1 MRRWREKLLISAS
14 WVAALGVLAVV
25 GVLVMFLVVRSANV
39 LGPTLLFGD
48 VPWTQ
53 AVFAGARVFDG
64 IWPAVAGTLILVA
77 LSAGIAIPL
86 GVAAGVHLSEYAG
99 PRFRASVT
107 LVVDVLAGI
116 PSIVMGLFGYSM
128 ILLLRKTIAPEAKT
142 GLLLAAAC
150 IALLVLP
157 YMIRATQSALGG
169 LPMRI
174 RLLGPSLGMSQTQ
187 TLHRVL
193 IPAASRGILS
203 GAILSV
209 GRAAEDTAVIMLTG
223 AVATAGGRGPQD
235 IMAKFEALPF
245 KIFVT
250 AAEHNTAAE
259 LDQGFGAALVLLAL
273 TATLFVGAYM
283 LQRSLERRWT
293 S

>member
-1 MRRWREKLLISAS
+1 MRKWRERILVGAS
-14 WVAALGVLAVV
+14 WVAAFGVLAVV
-25 GVLVMFLVVRSANV
+25 GVLVVFLVARSAHI
-39 LGPTLLFGD
+39 LGPQLLFGD
-48 VPWTQ
+48 VPWTR

-64 IWPAVAGTLILVA
+64 IWPAVVGTLTLVA

-86 GVAAGVHLSEYAG
+86 GLAAGIHVSEYAG
-99 PRFRASVT
+99 PRFKASVT

-116 PSIVMGLFGYSM
+116 PSIVMGLFGFSM
-128 ILLLRKTIAPEAKT
+128 ILLLRRTVAQEAKT
-142 GLLLAAAC
+142 GLLLAAVC

-157 YMIRATQSALGG
+157 YMIRATQSALAG
-169 LPMRI
+169 LPMSI

-187 TLHRVL
+187 TLRRVL
-193 IPAASRGILS
+193 VPAASRGILS

-235 IMAKFEALPF
+235 LLGKFEALPF
-245 KIFVT
+245 KIFVI

-259 LDQGFGAALVLLAL
+259 LDQGFGAALVLLTL
-273 TATLFVGAYM
+273 TATLFIGAYL
-283 LQRSLERRWT
+283 LQRSLERRWNN
-293 S
+293 